1 VSPRPAGARRPAEG
15 EDYALWVLGRGR
27 VVATVERRAPLD
39 WHGIHGLAWRVR
51 LRLPDGEAVD
61 GMQVGDG
68 AVTFLDPRV
77 RAAEEAQG
85 SVAPGAGTAGPVP
98 TAIPT
103 RPLGSAGPAITT
115 VGFGAWAVGGAWAF
129 GWGPQDDR
137 DSIAAIHRALDAGVG
152 WIDTAAAYGLGHSEE
167 VVARAL
173 EGVAARPLVFTK
185 CGMVW
190 HDRPDRVPRADLRPE
205 WIRRECEDSLGR
217 LRVEALDLLQF
228 HWPDRNTGTPIEESW
243 GAMADLVREGKVR
256 HAGVSNF
263 DRDLLERC
271 EPILHVDSLQPPL
284 NAIQRDAADLLPWCE
299 ANGTGVIVYSPM
311 MSGLL
316 TGRFTA
322 ERVERLDAGDWR
334 RGFREFREPRLSE
347 NLALQDA
354 LRPVAERHGV
364 SVGAVAVAWALAWP
378 GVSGAIVGARD
389 PGQVE
394 GWLPAA
400 ELALTPED
408 LDEIAAAIE
417 RTGAGQGP
425 ARPAG

>member
-1 VSPRPAGARRPAEG
+1 
-15 EDYALWVLGRGR
+15 

-39 WHGIHGLAWRVR
+39 WHGNQGLAWRVR

-185 CGMVW
+185 CGLVSF
-190 HDRPDRVPRADLRPE
+190 PAICRALALALR
-205 WIRRECEDSLGR
+205 
-217 LRVEALDLLQF
+217 
-228 HWPDRNTGTPIEESW
+228 
-243 GAMADLVREGKVR
+243 GAVQSVVHYR
-256 HAGVSNF
+256 
-263 DRDLLERC
+263 
-271 EPILHVDSLQPPL
+271 
-284 NAIQRDAADLLPWCE
+284 LLP
-299 ANGTGVIVYSPM
+299 
-311 MSGLL
+311 
-316 TGRFTA
+316 
-322 ERVERLDAGDWR
+322 
-334 RGFREFREPRLSE
+334 
-347 NLALQDA
+347 
-354 LRPVAERHGV
+354 PV
-364 SVGAVAVAWALAWP
+364 
-378 GVSGAIVGARD
+378 
-389 PGQVE
+389 
-394 GWLPAA
+394 
-400 ELALTPED
+400 
-408 LDEIAAAIE
+408 
-417 RTGAGQGP
+417 GP
-425 ARPAG
+425 ARHASRRSPAESSSDGSAWP